1 MSPGFEFLE
10 MVLERNLKNSYKWYE
25 GEIEKTWG
33 RTAFFDTF
41 VGALYLSARPERDVA
56 VIILGSME
64 GELIHTNNMRSERE
78 KTNNLAI
85 VQHYNPYHGAI
96 LIHDYSRGH
105 TLTSSL
111 FSYCSRSVCSFWLS
125 SLLSSCSLSLRL
137 LWASIWVCMSVIVVW
152 NLELTSFLL
161 SSSSRCRATLSSY

>member
-1 MSPGFEFLE
+1 MIWRRDRENLRQNRFFWYFCWGPLPFCPTG
-10 MVLERNLKNSYKWYE
+10 ERRSSDRIRVN
-25 GEIEKTWG
+25 G
-33 RTAFFDTF
+33 RRA
-41 VGALYLSARPERDVA
+41 
-56 VIILGSME
+56 
-64 GELIHTNNMRSERE
+64 HTHQQMRSERE

-161 SSSSRCRATLSSY
+161 SSSSRCRATLSS